1 MYKISFIHRVTK
13 FLVDFMFFGGIVMCI
28 AFPFV
33 LPWIDER
40 YAFSIAWTRPSAAVV
55 LAAGVCAVYIL
66 YQLRS
71 MFKTLIGKTP
81 FVHQN
86 VSCFRKCGVASFIV
100 SLLFVIRSVLW
111 FTFGSAI
118 IVVIF
123 AMLGLFSLTMKDVFK
138 QAVFYKEEN
147 DWTV

>member
-13 FLVDFMFFGGIVMCI
+13 LLVDLMFYGGIVTCI
-28 AFPFV
+28 VFPFI
-33 LPWIDER
+33 LPWVAER
-40 YAFSIAWTRPSAAVV
+40 YAFSIAWTRPSVAVV
-55 LAAGVCAVYIL
+55 MAAGVCAVYIL
-66 YQLRS
+66 FQLKL
-71 MFKTLIGKTP
+71 MFKTLIGKEP

-86 VSCFRKCGVASFIV
+86 VSCFRKCGVASFVI
-100 SLLFVIRSVLW
+100 SLLFVVRAFIW

>member
-1 MYKISFIHRVTK
+1 MYKVSFIHRVTK
-13 FLVDFMFFGGIVMCI
+13 VLVDLMFYGGIVMV
-28 AFPFV
+28 AVFPFIM
-33 LPWIDER
+33 PWLEEW
-40 YAFSIAWTRPSAAVV
+40 YAFSIAWTRPSVAVIM
-55 LAAGVCAVYIL
+55 AAGVCALYIL
-66 YQLRS
+66 YQLKR
-71 MFKTLIGKTP
+71 MFKTLIGKEP

-86 VSCFRKCGVASFIV
+86 VSCFRKCGVASFLI
-100 SLLFVIRSVLW
+100 SLLFVVRAFIW

>member
-13 FLVDFMFFGGIVMCI
+13 FLVDFMFYGGILACI
-28 AFPFV
+28 VFPFV
-33 LPWIDER
+33 FPWLAEH
-40 YAFSIAWTRPSAAVV
+40 YHFSVAWTRPSVAVV
-55 LAAGVCAVYIL
+55 MAAGVCAVYIL
-66 YQLRS
+66 YQLKK
-71 MFKTLIGKTP
+71 MFKTLIGKEP
-81 FVHQN
+81 FVRQN
-86 VSCFRKCGVASFIV
+86 ISCFRKCGVASFLI
-100 SLLFVIRSVLW
+100 SLLFVVRAYIW

>member
-1 MYKISFIHRVTK
+1 MPS
-13 FLVDFMFFGGIVMCI
+13 LVILMASGF
-28 AFPFV
+28 
-33 LPWIDER
+33 
-40 YAFSIAWTRPSAAVV
+40 
-55 LAAGVCAVYIL
+55 CAVFIL
-66 YQLRS
+66 FQLKK
-71 MFKTLIGKTP
+71 MFKTLMGKEP

-86 VSCFRKCGVASFIV
+86 ISCFRKCGVASFII
-100 SLLFVIRSVLW
+100 SALFFVRLFIG
-111 FTFGSAI
+111 FTPGSAI